1 VDLRGV
7 LVMAGVS
14 QPADREHL
22 RVLRQLRAAG
32 LDPTV
37 LAIQLNEPVPGCA
50 YCLAVDHQADH
61 CPTNPGGGQDRLF
74 A

>member
-1 VDLRGV
+1 
-7 LVMAGVS
+7 MAGVS

-37 LAIQLNEPVPGCA
+37 LAITTNEPVSGCT
-50 YCLAVDHQADH
+50 YCLAPDHQADQ
-61 CPTNPGGGQDRLF
+61 CLAGPGGAQDRLF

>member
-1 VDLRGV
+1 
-7 LVMAGVS
+7 MAGVS

-22 RVLRQLRAAG
+22 RVLRALRAAG

-37 LAIQLNEPVPGCA
+37 LAITSNDPVSGCSV
-50 YCLAVDHQADH
+50 CLALDHLADQ
-61 CPTNPGGGQDRLF
+61 CPAEPGGWQARLF

>member
-1 VDLRGV
+1 
-7 LVMAGVS
+7 MAGVS

-22 RVLRQLRAAG
+22 RVLRELRRAG

-37 LAIQLNEPVPGCA
+37 LSLTANAPEVGCDL
-50 YCLAVDHQADH
+50 CLAPDHQTDQ
-61 CPTNPGGGQDRLF
+61 CPTNPGDRQAHLF

>member
-1 VDLRGV
+1 
-7 LVMAGVS
+7 MAGVS

-22 RVLRQLRAAG
+22 RVLRELRAAG

-37 LAIQLNEPVPGCA
+37 LSIQINGPVSGCA
-50 YCLAVDHQADH
+50 YCLALDHQADQ
-61 CPTNPGGGQDRLF
+61 CPAGPGGRQDRLF

>member
-1 VDLRGV
+1 
-7 LVMAGVS
+7 MAGVS

-37 LAIQLNEPVPGCA
+37 LSITANDPAAGCV
-50 YCLAVDHQADH
+50 YCLAVDHQAAE
-61 CPTNPGGGQDRLF
+61 CPSFPGGPQARLF

>member
-1 VDLRGV
+1 MPGL
-7 LVMAGVS
+7 S
-14 QPADREHL
+14 ESADREHL

-37 LAIQLNEPVPGCA
+37 LSITSNEPVPGCA
-50 YCLAVDHQADH
+50 YCLAVDHQADQ
-61 CPTNPGGGQDRLF
+61 CPASPGSGQDRLF